1 MLCKYQSGFRSISST
16 VTALREATYVRA
28 YNKNIGKIIA
38 VISLDLK
45 NAFDIVDHIILLSK
59 LDPNGTSGKSLKWL
73 QSYLENRTQQCSVS
87 GSLSDSRVLTCDVP
101 RGTILYPLLFLFDRN
116 DLPHFF
122 CQTVNRGWIP
132 LLHPHQSQWK
142 VLGWNRFQLRNQWV

>member
-45 NAFDIVDHIILLSK
+45 NAFDIVDHNILLSK
-59 LDPNGTSGKSLKWL
+59 LTLMVHLGIIKMVAVVFREPHT
-73 QSYLENRTQQCSVS
+73 TM
-87 GSLSDSRVLTCDVP
+87 LS
-101 RGTILYPLLFLFDRN
+101 
-116 DLPHFF
+116 
-122 CQTVNRGWIP
+122 
-132 LLHPHQSQWK
+132 
-142 VLGWNRFQLRNQWV
+142 

>member
-87 GSLSDSRVLTCDVP
+87 GSLSDSHVLTCSVSQL
-101 RGTILYPLLFLFDRN
+101 GEKTILGPLLFLSYINEIPNCLSNCEPRMCVDHRHLTYADN
-116 DLPHFF
+116 D
-122 CQTVNRGWIP
+122 
-132 LLHPHQSQWK
+132 
-142 VLGWNRFQLRNQWV
+142 